1 MPEKWR
7 REMHPRK
14 AAKKPMMKIQSLRK
28 EETGTRDS
36 HVLRGDFDCA
46 RAVGSGKG
54 CFNGGGE
61 APGFPPA
68 TGVPGRE
75 ELRALVF
82 GQLQEQGF
90 NWSDGCLV
98 PPENKDKED
107 IRRRHRQAVLHNRAR
122 ARKVMERCEG
132 SLLARI
138 ANGVEVVPGQIEPAI
153 VEVKSGGIDE
163 LLFRYAAL
171 HWSIPISSGY
181 GRRLRFLVIDQSNQK
196 LIGII
201 GLGDPVFSL
210 KARDEWVGW
219 DHETRRH
226 KLRHVMEAFV
236 LGAVPPYSYLL
247 CGKLVALLAASNEV
261 RHAFRKKYG
270 NRHTAI
276 SHRPGDGRLA
286 LITTSSALGRSS
298 IYNRLRYHG
307 ETVFNSVGYTS
318 GWGEIYF
325 SNGLYAPLQ
334 AYAGANLQPTARHVA
349 WGKGFRNRQEVI
361 RKCLQDLGL
370 SQKIRR
376 HQIMREVF
384 AVPLAKN
391 TREFLSDE
399 HSRLYQFDRSAS
411 ALSCWFLDRWLIPR
425 AQRDVKFLEWNRDDW
440 RLWDE

>member
-1 MPEKWR
+1 MEK
-7 REMHPRK
+7 H
-14 AAKKPMMKIQSLRK
+14 
-28 EETGTRDS
+28 EE
-36 HVLRGDFDCA
+36 
-46 RAVGSGKG
+46 
-54 CFNGGGE
+54 N
-61 APGFPPA
+61 
-68 TGVPGRE
+68 
-75 ELRALVF
+75 
-82 GQLQEQGF
+82 
-90 NWSDGCLV
+90 
-98 PPENKDKED
+98 
-107 IRRRHRQAVLHNRAR
+107 
-122 ARKVMERCEG
+122 
-132 SLLARI
+132 LLARI
-138 ANGVEVVPGQIEPAI
+138 ANGAEVVPWQIDPAI
-153 VEVKSGGIDE
+153 VEVQSGSPDE

-181 GRRLRFLVIDQSNQK
+181 GRRLRFLVVDQSNEK

-270 NRHTAI
+270 KRHAAI

-334 AYAGANLQPTARHVA
+334 AYAEANLNPTARHA
-349 WGKGFRNRQEVI
+349 DWGTGFRNRQEVI

-391 TREFLSDE
+391 ARKFLSGE
-399 HSRLYQFDRSAS
+399 NTRLYRCDRSAS
-411 ALSCWFLDRWLIPR
+411 ELSHWFLDRWLLPR
-425 AQRDVKFLEWNRDDW
+425 AQRDIKYLEWSRDDW
-440 RLWDE
+440 RLWGE

>member
-1 MPEKWR
+1 
-7 REMHPRK
+7 
-14 AAKKPMMKIQSLRK
+14 MMKIQSLRK

-36 HVLRGDFDCA
+36 HVVSADFDCA
-46 RAVGSGKG
+46 RTAGSGKG
-54 CFNGGGE
+54 RINGGGE
-61 APGFPPA
+61 VPGFHPA
-68 TGVPGRE
+68 TGAPGRE
-75 ELRALVF
+75 ELRDLVF
-82 GQLQEQGF
+82 AHLQEQGF
-90 NWSDGCLV
+90 KWSDGRLV
-98 PPENKDKED
+98 PPENKGKED
-107 IRRRHRQAVLHNRAR
+107 IRQRHWQAVEHNRAK
-122 ARKVMERCEG
+122 ARKVMEKHEE

-138 ANGVEVVPGQIEPAI
+138 ANGVEVVPGQIDPAI
-153 VEVKSGGIDE
+153 VEVKSGSTDA

-181 GRRLRFLVIDQSNQK
+181 GRRLRFLVVDRSNGK

-219 DHETRRH
+219 GHETRRH

-236 LGAVPPYSYLL
+236 LGAVPPYSYIL

-261 RHAFRKKYG
+261 QRAFGKKYG
-270 NRHTAI
+270 KRHAAI
-276 SHRPGDGRLA
+276 SQRPGDGRLA

-325 SNGLYAPLQ
+325 SNGLYAPLH
-334 AYAGANLQPTARHVA
+334 AYAEENLQPTARHA
-349 WGKGFRNRQEVI
+349 GWGRGFRNRQEVI

-384 AVPLAKN
+384 AAPLAKN
-391 TREFLSDE
+391 AREFLSE
-399 HSRLYQFDRSAS
+399 KHVRLYRFDRSAS
-411 ALSCWFLDRWLIPR
+411 SLSRWFLDRWLIPR
-425 AQRDVKFLEWNRDDW
+425 AQRDLRYLEWNRSDW
-440 RLWDE
+440 RLWGEDSP

>member
-1 MPEKWR
+1 MPENHGAKC
-7 REMHPRK
+7 HLSK
-14 AAKKPMMKIQSLRK
+14 AAKELIMKTQSL
-28 EETGTRDS
+28 
-36 HVLRGDFDCA
+36 
-46 RAVGSGKG
+46 
-54 CFNGGGE
+54 
-61 APGFPPA
+61 
-68 TGVPGRE
+68 VPSQKA
-75 ELRALVF
+75 LCALVF
-82 GQLQEQGF
+82 EQLQKQGF
-90 NWSDGCLV
+90 NWSDGCLT
-98 PPENKDKED
+98 PPENKGKED
-107 IRRRHRQAVLHNRAR
+107 IRRRHQQAVEHNRAK
-122 ARKVMERCEG
+122 ARKVMEKHEE

-138 ANGVEVVPGQIEPAI
+138 ANGVEVVPGQITPAI
-153 VEVKSGGIDE
+153 VEVKSRSPDE

-181 GRRLRFLVIDQSNQK
+181 GRRLRFLVVDQSNEK

-270 NRHTAI
+270 KRHAAI

-334 AYAGANLQPTARHVA
+334 AYAEANLNPTARHA
-349 WGKGFRNRQEVI
+349 DWGTGFRNRQEVI

-391 TREFLSDE
+391 ARKFLSGE
-399 HSRLYQFDRSAS
+399 NTRLYRCDRSAS
-411 ALSCWFLDRWLIPR
+411 ELSHWFLDRWLLPR
-425 AQRDVKFLEWNRDDW
+425 AQRDIKYLEWSRDDW
-440 RLWDE
+440 RLWGE

>member
-1 MPEKWR
+1 MLSWGNSVKNLNNGAGQHLNLHSGENP
-7 REMHPRK
+7 PRK
-14 AAKKPMMKIQSLRK
+14 RELQALI
-28 EETGTRDS
+28 
-36 HVLRGDFDCA
+36 
-46 RAVGSGKG
+46 
-54 CFNGGGE
+54 FN
-61 APGFPPA
+61 
-68 TGVPGRE
+68 
-75 ELRALVF
+75 
-82 GQLQEQGF
+82 QLEKQGF
-90 NWSDGCLV
+90 NWSDGCLL
-98 PPENKDKED
+98 PPKNNGKED
-107 IRRRHRQAVLHNRAR
+107 VRRRHHDAVEHKRAN
-122 ARKVMERCEG
+122 ARKTMEKHEEK
-132 SLLARI
+132 LLACI
-138 ANGVEVVPGQIEPAI
+138 ANGVEVVPWQIDPAI
-153 VEVKSGGIDE
+153 VEVKSGDMDE

-181 GRRLRFLVIDQSNQK
+181 GRRLRFLVIDRSNGK

-219 DHETRRH
+219 DHETRRR

-261 RHAFRKKYG
+261 QCTFRKKYG
-270 NRHTAI
+270 KRHAAI
-276 SHRPGDGRLA
+276 SRRPGDGRLA

-298 IYNRLRYHG
+298 IYNRLRYRG

-334 AYAGANLQPTARHVA
+334 AYAEANLNPTARHA
-349 WGKGFRNRQEVI
+349 DWGKGFRNRQEVI

-384 AVPLAKN
+384 AVPLARN
-391 TREFLSDE
+391 TREFLSEE
-399 HSRLYQFDRSAS
+399 HTRIYRCDRSAS
-411 ALSCWFLDRWLIPR
+411 DLSRWFLDRWLLPR
-425 AQRDVKFLEWNRDDW
+425 AQRDLRYLEWDQSNW
-440 RLWDE
+440 RLWG